1 MNGTFEFLDYLI
13 FGLYAI
19 TILAIGLWVSRDK
32 DGKQKNAED
41 YFLASKSLPWWA
53 VGTSLIAANISAE
66 QFIGMS
72 GSGFALGLAIASY
85 EWMAA
90 ITLLV
95 VGKYFLPIFIEKG
108 LYTIPEFIEKRF
120 STNLKTILAIFWIAL
135 FVFVNLTTVLFLGG
149 KALDTI
155 IGVGDGSILLN
166 SIIGLGLF
174 AAAYS
179 LWGGLA
185 SVAWTDVIQVVILI
199 FGGLLM
205 TYFALANVTDSG
217 SFIDGMKY
225 VYEKAPERFSMI
237 LSKGEIIKPNGGDAW
252 WDLPGLAVLIG
263 GIWVANLYYWGF
275 NQYIIQRTLAAKSL
289 AEGQKGI
296 VFAAF
301 LKLIIPV
308 IVVLPGIIA
317 YVMNLDD
324 SGVLTAASVDPGFIG
339 AAGNIANDN
348 AAPWLIKNFIPVGV
362 KGLILAALAAAI
374 VSSLA
379 SMLNST
385 STIFTMD
392 IYRSHFNKN
401 ASDAQMVFVGRI
413 TAVVALIIAII
424 IAPQLG
430 SLGQVFIFIQEYT
443 GVVSP
448 GILAVFLMGLFYK
461 KATNNAAIWG
471 AILSIPIA
479 MYFKVAPTG
488 WSDASI
494 FVELPFMHQMGYT
507 CIATLAVIALISYLD
522 GNKDMDDYDNIMN
535 DLSLNPNSI
544 PLLAGEVVH
553 ADQNGKCADM
563 NLIIASLP
571 DVIPKAHIISSSGCN
586 AHEDNVHFNS
596 EGYRELGKRYAHK
609 MISLLENKEI
619 ED

>member
-13 FGLYAI
+13 FGLYAV

-217 SFIDGMKY
+217 NFIDGMKY

-401 ASDAQMVFVGRI
+401 ATDAQMVSVGRI

-479 MYFKVAPTG
+479 MYFKVAPKG

-507 CIATLAVIALISYLD
+507 CLVTLALIAFISYLD
-522 GNKDMDDYDNIMN
+522 GNKDDSKGINLTKELFATNSTFNIGAF
-535 DLSLNPNSI
+535 S
-544 PLLAGEVVH
+544 VV
-553 ADQNGKCADM
+553 
-563 NLIIASLP
+563 LITAFL
-571 DVIPKAHIISSSGCN
+571 
-586 AHEDNVHFNS
+586 
-596 EGYRELGKRYAHK
+596 YA
-609 MISLLENKEI
+609 MFW
-619 ED
+619 

>member
-13 FGLYAI
+13 FGLYAV

-289 AEGQKGI
+289 EEGQKGI

-324 SGVLTAASVDPGFIG
+324 TGALTTASVDPGFIG

-401 ASDAQMVFVGRI
+401 ASDAQMVSVGRI

-479 MYFKVAPTG
+479 MYFKVAPKG

-507 CIATLAVIALISYLD
+507 CIVTLALIAFISYLD
-522 GNKDMDDYDNIMN
+522 GNKDDSKGINLTKKLFATNSTFNIGAF
-535 DLSLNPNSI
+535 S
-544 PLLAGEVVH
+544 VV
-553 ADQNGKCADM
+553 
-563 NLIIASLP
+563 LITAFL
-571 DVIPKAHIISSSGCN
+571 
-586 AHEDNVHFNS
+586 
-596 EGYRELGKRYAHK
+596 YA
-609 MISLLENKEI
+609 MFW
-619 ED
+619 

>member
-1 MNGTFEFLDYLI
+1 MSGNFELLDYLI
-13 FGLYAI
+13 FGLYAL
-19 TILAIGLWVSRDK
+19 TILGIGLWVSRDK
-32 DGKQKNAED
+32 KGKQKNAED

-108 LYTIPEFIEKRF
+108 LYTIPEFIEKRY

-155 IGVGDGSILLN
+155 IGVGDGAILLN

-185 SVAWTDVIQVVILI
+185 SVAWTDVIQVIILI

-205 TYFALANVTDSG
+205 TYFALLNVTDSG
-217 SFIDGMKY
+217 SFIDGLKY

-263 GIWVANLYYWGF
+263 GMWVANLYYWGF

-317 YVMNLDD
+317 YVMNIDE
-324 SGVLTAASVDPGFIG
+324 SGFLTASSVDPGFIG
-339 AAGNIANDN
+339 AAGNFANDN

-392 IYRSHFNKN
+392 IYKSHFNKN
-401 ASDAQMVFVGRI
+401 ASDAKMVSVGRI
-413 TAVVALIIAII
+413 TAVIALIIAII

-479 MYFKVAPTG
+479 MYFKVAPKG
-488 WSDASI
+488 WNEASI

-507 CIATLAVIALISYLD
+507 CLATIAIITIISYFE
-522 GNKDMDDYDNIMN
+522 GNQDDPKGINLTKKLFATNKTFNIGAF
-535 DLSLNPNSI
+535 SV
-544 PLLAGEVVH
+544 LLITAF
-553 ADQNGKCADM
+553 
-563 NLIIASLP
+563 L
-571 DVIPKAHIISSSGCN
+571 
-586 AHEDNVHFNS
+586 
-596 EGYRELGKRYAHK
+596 YA
-609 MISLLENKEI
+609 MFW
-619 ED
+619 

>member
-1 MNGTFEFLDYLI
+1 MDISSLD
-13 FGLYAI
+13 I
-19 TILAIGLWVSRDK
+19 TIFTAYALLILGIGLFVSR
-32 DGKQKNAED
+32 QKKGTEKSAED

-53 VGTSLIAANISAE
+53 IGASLIAANISAE

-120 STNLKTILAIFWIAL
+120 SSNLKTILAIFWIAL
-135 FVFVNLTTVLFLGG
+135 FVFVNLTTVLYLGG

-155 IGVGDGSILLN
+155 IGTGDGSILLN
-166 SIIGLGLF
+166 SIVGLGLF

-185 SVAWTDVIQVVILI
+185 AVAWTDVIQVVLLI

-205 TYFALANVTDSG
+205 TYFALTNVTDSG
-217 SFIDGMKY
+217 NAVDGLLY
-225 VYEKAPERFSMI
+225 VYNAVPERFSMI
-237 LSKGEIIKPNGGDAW
+237 LSKGEIITPNGKDAYF
-252 WDLPGLAVLIG
+252 DLPGLSVLIG
-263 GIWVANLYYWGF
+263 GLWVANLYYWGF

-289 AEGQKGI
+289 KEGQKGI

-301 LKLIIPV
+301 LKLLIPV
-308 IVVLPGIIA
+308 IVVVPGIIA
-317 YVMNLDD
+317 YVMNLDPVT
-324 SGVLTAASVDPGFIG
+324 GELNTGLLASEGFIG
-339 AAGNIANDN
+339 NAGNIANDN
-348 AAPWLIKNFIPVGV
+348 AAPWLIKNFIPAGL

-379 SMLNST
+379 SMINST

-392 IYRSHFNKN
+392 IYKSLIRPKATNK
-401 ASDAQMVFVGRI
+401 QMVRVGRL
-413 TAVVALIIAII
+413 TGLVALIIAMVL
-424 IAPQLG
+424 APQLG
-430 SLGQVFIFIQEYT
+430 SLGQVFQFIQEYT

-448 GILAVFLMGLFYK
+448 GILAAFLMGLFYK

-471 AILSIPIA
+471 VILSIPIA
-479 MYFKVAPTG
+479 MYFKVAPNG

-494 FVELPFMHQMGYT
+494 FVDIPFMQQMLL
-507 CIATLAVIALISYLD
+507 ATLLSIGLIVGISAAEGKGNDPKGITLTSNLFATSPSFNIGAMIVVIITAFL
-522 GNKDMDDYDNIMN
+522 
-535 DLSLNPNSI
+535 
-544 PLLAGEVVH
+544 
-553 ADQNGKCADM
+553 
-563 NLIIASLP
+563 
-571 DVIPKAHIISSSGCN
+571 
-586 AHEDNVHFNS
+586 
-596 EGYRELGKRYAHK
+596 YAFFW
-609 MISLLENKEI
+609 
-619 ED
+619 

>member
-1 MNGTFEFLDYLI
+1 MDFSNLD
-13 FGLYAI
+13 FVVFALYAI
-19 TILAIGLWVSRDK
+19 LILSIGLYVSRQK
-32 DGKQKNAED
+32 EGKNKSAED
-41 YFLASKSLPWWA
+41 YFLAGKSLPWWA
-53 VGTSLIAANISAE
+53 IGASLIAANISAE

-120 STNLKTILAIFWIAL
+120 SSNLKTILAVFWIAL

-155 IGVGDGSILLN
+155 LGSGDGSILFN
-166 SIIGLGLF
+166 SIVGLALF

-185 SVAWTDVIQVVILI
+185 AVAWTDVVQVILLI
-199 FGGLLM
+199 IGGLLM
-205 TYFALANVTDSG
+205 TYFALSNVTDSG
-217 SFIDGMKY
+217 NFIDGLVH
-225 VYEKAPERFSMI
+225 VYNTAPERFSMI
-237 LSKGEIIKPNGGDAW
+237 LSKGEIITPNGRDAW

-263 GIWVANLYYWGF
+263 GMWVANLYYWGF

-289 AEGQKGI
+289 KEGQKGI
-296 VFAAF
+296 AFAAF

-317 YVMNLDD
+317 YVMN
-324 SGVLTAASVDPGFIG
+324 VDPATGSLNMDLLGSEGFLG
-339 AAGNIANDN
+339 TSGNVANDN
-348 AAPWLIKNFIPVGV
+348 AAPWLIKNYIPVGL

-379 SMLNST
+379 SMVNST

-392 IYRSHFNKN
+392 IYKSLIYKQANDVK
-401 ASDAQMVFVGRI
+401 MVQVGRLTGLI
-413 TAVVALIIAII
+413 ALIIATL
-424 IAPQLG
+424 IAPTLG
-430 SLGQVFIFIQEYT
+430 SLGQDFQFIQEYT

-461 KATNNAAIWG
+461 KATNNASIWG
-471 AILSIPIA
+471 VISSIPIA
-479 MYFKVAPTG
+479 MYFKVAPNG
-488 WSDASI
+488 WSDSI
-494 FVELPFMHQMGYT
+494 FFVNLPFMHQMMLT
-507 CIATLAVIALISYLD
+507 CIGTLLVIY
-522 GNKDMDDYDNIMN
+522 
-535 DLSLNPNSI
+535 
-544 PLLAGEVVH
+544 
-553 ADQNGKCADM
+553 
-563 NLIIASLP
+563 
-571 DVIPKAHIISSSGCN
+571 IISN
-586 AHEDNVHFNS
+586 
-596 EGYRELGKRYAHK
+596 
-609 MISLLENKEI
+609 LENKGDDPKGITLSKKLFETDKTFNVAAFSVMLI
-619 ED
+619 TALLYALFW

>member
-1 MNGTFEFLDYLI
+1 MDFSTIDIVVFS
-13 FGLYAI
+13 LYAI
-19 TILAIGLWVSRDK
+19 LILSIGLYVSRQK
-32 DGKQKNAED
+32 EGKSKSAED
-41 YFLASKSLPWWA
+41 YFLAGKSLPWWA
-53 VGTSLIAANISAE
+53 IGASLIAANISAE

-95 VGKYFLPIFIEKG
+95 VGKFFLPIFIEKG
-108 LYTIPEFIEKRF
+108 LYTIPEFIEKRY
-120 STNLKTILAIFWIAL
+120 SSNLKTILAVFWIAL

-155 IGVGDGSILLN
+155 IGSGDGSILLT
-166 SIIGLGLF
+166 SIIGLALF

-185 SVAWTDVIQVVILI
+185 AVAWTDVVQVVLLI

-205 TYFALANVTDSG
+205 TYFALSNVTDTG
-217 SFIDGMKY
+217 NFVDGLKY
-225 VYEKAPERFSMI
+225 IYDKAPERFSMI
-237 LSKGEIIKPNGGDAW
+237 LSKGEIITPNGRDAW

-263 GIWVANLYYWGF
+263 GMWVANLYYWGF

-289 AEGQKGI
+289 EEGQKGI

-301 LKLIIPV
+301 LKLIIPL

-317 YVMNLDD
+317 YVMNLDPETGQLNMALL
-324 SGVLTAASVDPGFIG
+324 SNEGFLG
-339 AAGNIANDN
+339 TAGNIANDN
-348 AAPWLIKNFIPVGV
+348 AAPWLIKNFIPVGL

-379 SMLNST
+379 SMINST

-392 IYRSHFNKN
+392 IYKSTINKK
-401 ASDAQMVFVGRI
+401 ADDKQMVKVGRI
-413 TAVVALIIAII
+413 TGLVALIIAMIL
-424 IAPQLG
+424 APQLG
-430 SLGQVFIFIQEYT
+430 SLGQVFQFIQEYT

-471 AILSIPIA
+471 VILSVPIA
-479 MYFKVAPTG
+479 MYFKVAPNG

-494 FVELPFMHQMGYT
+494 FVNIPFMNQMLVT
-507 CIATLAVIALISYLD
+507 CIGTLLIIALISYFE
-522 GNKDMDDYDNIMN
+522 GNEDDPKGIVLTKKLFATSSTFN
-535 DLSLNPNSI
+535 
-544 PLLAGEVVH
+544 LAAFGV
-553 ADQNGKCADM
+553 M
-563 NLIIASLP
+563 LITAML
-571 DVIPKAHIISSSGCN
+571 
-586 AHEDNVHFNS
+586 
-596 EGYRELGKRYAHK
+596 YA
-609 MISLLENKEI
+609 IFW
-619 ED
+619 